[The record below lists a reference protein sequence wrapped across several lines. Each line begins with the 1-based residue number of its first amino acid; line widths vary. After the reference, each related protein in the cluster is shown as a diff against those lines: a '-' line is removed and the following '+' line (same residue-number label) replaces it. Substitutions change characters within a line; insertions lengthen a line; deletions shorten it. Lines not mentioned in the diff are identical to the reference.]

1 MLLTAAAVALA
12 ACGGSSPSSVS
23 PLASSRAGITTTT
36 SSTLSNTDIGA
47 LADAF
52 SDHPFAG
59 GQTAPLFA
67 KWASDDT
74 FVFLQFDK
82 PLASAAKAVAYL
94 GVGVKGIFC
103 AETRPD
109 RAGSSFMRF
118 QRYQAADWAQGAG
131 GKPGDQGYWLS
142 FLAVDSLNVD
152 GRRVQLGIDYQYP
165 APAPPTCGARPAPV
179 SFNPPGAGKPSPDA
193 IGKIFA
199 IFNEQPLQGGQ
210 MPPRVFKSLY
220 EGVIAFAEFD
230 NNSVSEAKEFHWIG
244 IFKKASYCRSTQP
257 TADFVHFHRLVAAN
271 YASGHGGP
279 PGVEGF
285 WGSWLTAERF
295 QSQGRDV
302 TPGIDREHNPT
313 PAPAAC

>member
-1 MLLTAAAVALA
+1 MILATAAVALA
-12 ACGGSSPSSVS
+12 ACGGVRPSISPVPS
-23 PLASSRAGITTTT
+23 PPGGVTT
-36 SSTLSNTDIGA
+36 SAASILTSTDIGA
-47 LADAF
+47 LAEAF

-67 KWASDDT
+67 KWASDDS

-82 PLASAAKAVAYL
+82 PLPSAAKALAYL
-94 GVGVKGIFC
+94 GVGVKGTFC
-103 AETRPD
+103 TETRPD
-109 RAGSSFMRF
+109 RAGASFTRF
-118 QRYQAADWAQGAG
+118 QRYQAADWTQGAG

-142 FLAVDSLNVD
+142 FLAVDTLGVA
-152 GRRVQLGIDYQYP
+152 GRRVPVGVDYQYP
-165 APAPPTCGARPAPV
+165 APAPPACSASPVPV

-210 MPPRVFKSLY
+210 VPPRVFKTLHD
-220 EGVIAFAEFD
+220 GVIAFVEFD
-230 NNSVSEAKEFHWIG
+230 SNSLAQAREFHWIG
-244 IFKKASYCRSTQP
+244 IFKKASYCKSTQP

-271 YASGHGGP
+271 YATGHGGP
-279 PGVEGF
+279 PGVDGF

-302 TPGIDREHNPT
+302 APGIDREHNPT
-313 PAPAAC
+313 PAPASC